1 MTNQELIQ
9 VAIAAGFDESK
20 VGLATASD
28 GEPAVILPRN
38 IGALEE
44 LEATVPT
51 LVSVGDRFHQ
61 WLVRDNELETLV
73 ETFDRDPDAA
83 YARLTPEER
92 ALFDAIY
99 RPPERIRRDS
109 RYSRRDVI

>member
-1 MTNQELIQ
+1 MTNEELINI
-9 VAIAAGFDESK
+9 AIGAGFDADQ

-28 GEPAVILPRN
+28 GEPAVILPRD
-38 IGALEE
+38 IGALAN
-44 LEATVPT
+44 LESAVPT
-51 LVSVGDRFHQ
+51 LVSVEDRFHQ

-73 ETFDRDPDAA
+73 ETFDRNPSAA

-99 RPPERIRRDS
+99 RPPGRMPA
-109 RYSRRDVI
+109 